1 MSLPIPHPQLDS
13 LLPAFFSKFTQTQG
27 FQEVQRRIAKGE
39 QVILLHRLEG
49 SLCAFLLVWL
59 HQQTGRPVLAVAA
72 DEGQALRLRDD
83 IESLVK
89 EKKIHYFPVP
99 RSTTSASSQPASLR
113 IECLDNL
120 LEDNSPLVVTTPEA
134 LALPTIPPE
143 LLQLSTEELK
153 VGQTRD
159 LFNLVEELIERGFER
174 LPMVEE
180 PGQVSVRGG
189 ILDIFPLASEKP
201 YRIEFFGNTI
211 ESIRQFDVHTQRSV
225 EELQRIG
232 ILPYQEIILSK
243 ELAESYLKKIEQA
256 EKQSGIPLKRLKRNV
271 AQRIFSPEMEQ
282 YLPLFYDQSAL
293 LDYFDS
299 NALVFLSD
307 RADLEAAYEELENR
321 YVRQFREEGRRGRFA
336 LPPDRL
342 TEMLERLEEE
352 LTAFQRLESI
362 PFRSQAADAVG
373 FQTTMSRQFQGDVK
387 LLAKELSE
395 LRRQKYRIYLLCENQ
410 GTAQRLQELLE
421 PYGSPVNI
429 GVGSLHQGFIFPQ
442 AKMALFN
449 DHEIFSRYRRRYHR
463 HKFKGGVS
471 IPDLKVL
478 GKGDIVV
485 HQDHG
490 IGKYEGICTIT
501 TGGKQRDCLQLCYRN
516 GDKLY
521 VPVEDLHRVKKYS
534 GQEGVAPVLSKLG
547 GDAWEKVK
555 ARAKRGILRM
565 AKELLQLCAE
575 RKAKP
580 GVAFSPDTDW
590 QRQLESSFPYE
601 ETSDQLR
608 AMDEMKRDLG
618 KPAAMDRLVCGDVGY
633 GKTEVA
639 VRAAFKVVNDGKQ
652 VAILVPTTILAQQH
666 YSTFTERLAPFP
678 VRVEVLSRFRTKKQQ
693 REIVQMLKI
702 SMVDIV
708 IGTHRLL
715 SADVNFK
722 DLGLVIIDEEHRFG
736 VRHKEKLKQL
746 RRLVD
751 VLTLTATPIPRTLHM
766 SLTGARDISVIN
778 TPPKHRLSIQTE
790 ILAFDKDQIAEAILR
805 EVDRGG
811 QIYFVHNRV
820 QSIDSLA
827 LFLERLLPQVRF
839 AVGHGQMPPRYLE
852 RIMLDFL
859 NRKYDCLVSTMIIEA
874 GLDIPN
880 VNTMIVNRADRFGLA
895 QLYQLRGRVGRSDR
909 QAYAYLLIP
918 PYASLSPQARRRLRA
933 IEEFTE
939 LGSGLKLALRDMEI
953 RGAGNI
959 LGSEQHGF
967 LYAVGFDMYC
977 RLLEETIRELKGEK
991 VEKPIEPKVEIRAN
1005 AFIPDTYILE
1015 SVQKVAV
1022 YQRLAE
1028 AHKTLDVLDISE
1040 ELRDRYGPLPPETV
1054 SLLGIVQIKI
1064 LAKELQAASVSVDD
1078 HCLSVVFPAERK
1090 FSRKDIHSLVEK
1102 LSGKIEFSFDKTLAL
1117 RVRLQGQSE
1126 QQRLSFAH
1134 QSLQKML

>member
-1 MSLPIPHPQLDS
+1 MSLFTPYPGLNS
-13 LLPAFFSKFTQTQG
+13 LLPTFFSEFTQTAS
-27 FQEVQRRIAKGE
+27 FQEVQRKVAKGE
-39 QVILLHRLEG
+39 RVILLHRLRG
-49 SLCAFLLVWL
+49 SLSAFLLVWL
-59 HQQTGRPVLAVAA
+59 HQQTDRAILAVAA
-72 DEGQALRLRDD
+72 DEDQALRLRDD
-83 IESLVK
+83 IESLIG
-89 EKKIHYFPVP
+89 EKKANYFPAP
-99 RSTTSASSQPASLR
+99 RSAASVSSQPASLR
-113 IECLDNL
+113 IECLGNL
-120 LEDNSPLVVTTPEA
+120 LEEDSPIVVTTPEA
-134 LALPTIPPE
+134 LALPVIPPE

-159 LFNLVEELIERGFER
+159 LSNLVEELVERGFER

-180 PGQVSVRGG
+180 PGQISIRGG
-189 ILDIFPLASEKP
+189 ILDIFPLASERP

-211 ESIRQFDVHTQRSV
+211 ESIRQFDVHSQRSV
-225 EELQRIG
+225 KQLQKMRV
-232 ILPYQEIILSK
+232 LPYQEIILHK
-243 ELAESYLKKIEQA
+243 ELVEEYLGRIEQV
-256 EKQSGIPLKRLKRNV
+256 EKQSGIHLRRLKQNV
-271 AQRIFSPEMEQ
+271 QQRVFSPGMEQ
-282 YLPLFYDQSAL
+282 CLPLFYDQSTL

-299 NALVFLSD
+299 DVLVFLSD
-307 RADLEAAYEELENR
+307 RDDLEAACEELKNC
-321 YVRQFREEGRRGRFA
+321 YVRQFREEQRRGRFA

-342 TEMLERLEEE
+342 TEMLERLEEG
-352 LTAFQRLESI
+352 LTAFQRLEGV
-362 PFRSQAADAVG
+362 PFHSQAVDAVG
-373 FQTTMSRQFQGDVK
+373 FQATISRQFQGDVK

-395 LRRQKYRIYLLCENQ
+395 LWRQKYRVYILCENQ
-410 GTAQRLQELLE
+410 GIAQRLQELLE
-421 PYGSPVNI
+421 PYGGPVNI

-442 AKMALFN
+442 AKVALVN
-449 DHEIFSRYRRRYHR
+449 DHEIFSRYKRRYHHR
-463 HKFKGGVS
+463 KFKGGFS

-478 GKGDIVV
+478 HKGDIVV
-485 HQDHG
+485 HEDHG

-501 TGGKQRDCLQLCYRN
+501 TGGKQRDCLQLCYRD
-516 GDKLY
+516 GDLLY

-555 ARAKRGILRM
+555 ARAKKGILRM
-565 AKELLQLCAE
+565 ARELLQLYAE

-580 GVAFSPDTDW
+580 GVAFSPDTEW
-590 QRQLESSFPYE
+590 QQQLEGSFPYE
-601 ETSDQLR
+601 ETPDQLK
-608 AMDEMKRDLG
+608 AVEEIKKDLE

-639 VRAAFKVVNDGKQ
+639 VRAAFKVINDGKQ
-652 VAILVPTTILAQQH
+652 VAVLVPTTILAQQH
-666 YSTFTERLAPFP
+666 YSTFTERLIPFP
-678 VRVEVLSRFRTKKQQ
+678 VRIEVLSRFRTKKQQ
-693 REIVQMLKI
+693 REIIQMLKAGR
-702 SMVDIV
+702 VDIV

-715 SADVNFK
+715 SADVEFK

-736 VRHKEKLKQL
+736 VRHKERLKQL

-766 SLTGARDISVIN
+766 SLMGARDISVIN
-778 TPPKHRLSIQTE
+778 TPPKHRLPIQTE
-790 ILAFDKDQIAEAILR
+790 ILPFDKDRIAEAILR

-811 QIYFVHNRV
+811 QVYFVHNRV

-839 AVGHGQMPPRYLE
+839 AVAHGQMPPNHLE
-852 RIMLDFL
+852 KVMLDFL
-859 NRKYDCLVSTMIIEA
+859 NREYDCLVSTMIIEA

-880 VNTMIVNRADRFGLA
+880 VNTLIVNRADRFGLA

-918 PYASLSPQARRRLRA
+918 PYTSLSPEARRRLRA

-959 LGSEQHGF
+959 LGPEQHGF

-977 RLLEETIRELKGEK
+977 QLLEETIRELKGEK

-1005 AFIPDTYILE
+1005 AFIPDTYIPE
-1015 SVQKVAV
+1015 PAQKVAV

-1028 AHKTLDVLDISE
+1028 AQKTLDVLDISE
-1040 ELRDRYGPLPPETV
+1040 ELRDRYGPPPPETI
-1054 SLLGIVQIKI
+1054 SLLEIVQIKI
-1064 LAKELQAASVSVDD
+1064 LARELQAASVSIDD
-1078 HCLSVVFPAERK
+1078 HCLSVVFPSERK
-1090 FSRKDIHSLVEK
+1090 FSRKDIRSLVEK
-1102 LSGKIEFSFDKTLAL
+1102 LPGKIEFSFDRKLAL
-1117 RVRLQGQSE
+1117 RVKLQGHSE